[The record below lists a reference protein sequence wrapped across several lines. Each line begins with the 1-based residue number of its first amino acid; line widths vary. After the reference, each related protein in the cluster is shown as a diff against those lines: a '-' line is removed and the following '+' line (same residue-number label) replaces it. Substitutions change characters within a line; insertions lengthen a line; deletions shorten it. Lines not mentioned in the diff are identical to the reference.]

1 LANGNEATEVP
12 VDISLPPIVGDPAGM
27 RMLAAALRS
36 DATLVGAVAKETS
49 ATVEG
54 LEFYGPA
61 AERIDAAVRS
71 SSKQAV
77 TFAEQLLATAGLLER
92 AATDVEAQQRARER
106 ELERLRRELAPH
118 PVAP

>member
-1 LANGNEATEVP
+1 VP
-12 VDISLPPIVGDPAGM
+12 VDVSLPPVVGDPAGM
-27 RMLAAALRS
+27 RALAAVLRS
-36 DATLVGAVAKETS
+36 DATLVGAVAGEAS
-49 ATVEG
+49 STVDG

-61 AERIDAAVRS
+61 ADRIDGTVCS

-77 TFAEQLLATAGLLER
+77 TFAEQLLATAALLER
-92 AATDVEAQQRARER
+92 AATDVESQQRARER